1 MKTKIF
7 DEKYWTFYLELENE
21 FKQIEKYIPINE
33 TNNETFSYKYMKL
46 LFSICSEIDT
56 ILKSFIKCGK
66 ISGCKLI
73 SNSSRA
79 RTPPVLSIKK

>member
-1 MKTKIF
+1 MDTKIF

-56 ILKSFIKCGK
+56 ILKSFIKFK
-66 ISGCKLI
+66 DK
-73 SNSSRA
+73 NSKNITKFFYILNSLNI
-79 RTPPVLSIKK
+79 LS